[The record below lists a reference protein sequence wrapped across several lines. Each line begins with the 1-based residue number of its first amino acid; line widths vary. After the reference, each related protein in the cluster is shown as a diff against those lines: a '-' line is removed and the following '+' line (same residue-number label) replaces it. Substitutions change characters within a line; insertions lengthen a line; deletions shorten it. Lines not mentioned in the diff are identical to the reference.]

1 MKKIDFSIVL
11 YNDHTNRLTFF
22 TGLDFL
28 WLILWVI
35 LVLVIANYI
44 RVRNKNKEHY
54 KFFMLNLYFKLAFS
68 LIFCLY
74 FIFFIR
80 GGDTI
85 AYFDTSRVLTN
96 LLFKHPEY
104 YFAEWPAFMDQV
116 DYVGHFSQE
125 TGFPPKWIAR
135 EEEGYF
141 VSKIFSLLNIFT
153 GSSYLANNVITA
165 FLMSLASF
173 RLYDFFVSFGLHDTK
188 KLAIYF
194 LFIPSIAFWCS
205 GFSKDVI
212 AITCLYYMIPTAY
225 NFITIKKERK
235 IWNIFLILLL
245 SIILFKIRPF
255 MLLVIFIPFLFLIN
269 FLFLK
274 TYFKSKFTQRIIWLL
289 FVFISLGIMQNYL
302 TRGTGQ
308 KYLNEIKITQTDFK
322 NNQIYTGAKYDIGD
336 FNSTLSGLLKATPI
350 SLVSGIYRPLLWE
363 ALSPGLILNGIESV
377 ILIYL
382 TAIFFMKKRSL
393 KIERI
398 QRSGILIFS
407 FYFVM
412 LFAYVAGYTSVIF
425 GLLVRIRAPLLP
437 IFIALITVKPEVGKI
452 EEKAAPEVTI

>member
-1 MKKIDFSIVL
+1 MKNIDFSIVL

-44 RVRNKNKEHY
+44 RARNKKKEHY

-104 YFAEWPAFMDQV
+104 YFAEWPMFMDQV

-141 VSKIFSLLNIFT
+141 VSKLFSLLNIFT
-153 GSSYLANNVITA
+153 GSSFLANNVITA

-194 LFIPSIAFWCS
+194 LFIPSISFWCS
-205 GFSKDVI
+205 GISKDFI
-212 AITCLYYMIPTAY
+212 AITCLYFMIPMAY
-225 NFITIKKERK
+225 NFITIKKKRK
-235 IWNIFLILLL
+235 IWIVFLMLLL

-274 TYFKSKFTQRIIWLL
+274 TYFKSKLTQRIIWLL
-289 FVFISLGIMQNYL
+289 FVFISLGILQNYL
-302 TRGTGQ
+302 TRESGQ
-308 KYLNEIKITQTDFK
+308 KYLNEVKITQTDFK
-322 NNQIYTGAKYDIGD
+322 NNQIYKGAKYDIGE
-336 FNSTLSGLLKATPI
+336 FNASLTGLLKATPI
-350 SLVSGIYRPLLWE
+350 SLVSGIYRPFLWE
-363 ALSPGLILNGIESV
+363 AL
-377 ILIYL
+377 
-382 TAIFFMKKRSL
+382 
-393 KIERI
+393 
-398 QRSGILIFS
+398 
-407 FYFVM
+407 
-412 LFAYVAGYTSVIF
+412 
-425 GLLVRIRAPLLP
+425 
-437 IFIALITVKPEVGKI
+437 
-452 EEKAAPEVTI
+452 